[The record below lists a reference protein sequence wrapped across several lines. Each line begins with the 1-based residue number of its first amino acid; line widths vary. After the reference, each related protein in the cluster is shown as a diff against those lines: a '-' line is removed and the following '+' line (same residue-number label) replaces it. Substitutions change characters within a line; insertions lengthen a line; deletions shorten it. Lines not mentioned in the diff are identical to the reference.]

1 MICSFKARHCWHMYL
16 RTFEI
21 CVLKYMDLAL
31 LDFLRHQPWQAALKK
46 IKVKLD
52 ILTDINML
60 LMVEKDIRGRIC
72 HGIHQYVKGNNKF
85 MKDYDKN
92 KELLYLTYCDVNNLY
107 G

>member
-31 LDFLRHQPWQAALKK
+31 LDFLLHQPWQAALKK

-60 LMVEKDIRGRIC
+60 LMV
-72 HGIHQYVKGNNKF
+72 
-85 MKDYDKN
+85 
-92 KELLYLTYCDVNNLY
+92 
-107 G
+107 